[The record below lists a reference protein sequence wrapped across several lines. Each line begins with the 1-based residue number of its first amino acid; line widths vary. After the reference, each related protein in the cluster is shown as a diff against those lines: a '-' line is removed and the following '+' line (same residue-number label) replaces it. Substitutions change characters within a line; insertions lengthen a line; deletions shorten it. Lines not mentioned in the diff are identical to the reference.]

1 MPSIA
6 YYLVVKGKDRKLK
19 YETRYNL
26 VMTALQQGI
35 KPTARFFGVSR
46 NMFRKWLRRFQAL
59 RIAGLEE
66 LSRAPK
72 RIPHKTDTKM
82 EALAIELK
90 KRLPRFGSRRLK
102 HDFGLKCSHGALLDR
117 IFRQHSLIKRRKRKR
132 QRQNDLRAEKARYK
146 AFERTCNDTKY
157 LTDIPEYWTQA
168 KTLCLPWFQYSHRDV
183 RTGVMLLGYA
193 DELSLSHATIFA
205 ETVIHWYQSHQIK
218 LEGSTWSYDGGSEYI
233 GSANA
238 KRNSSYQ
245 EVLVRVGIN
254 GLEIPKTTYNAEV
267 ETIHNTIEFEFFEIE
282 RFINREDFFK
292 KVTAYQLW
300 YNCLRKNCYRNN
312 KSPLEILKEIAPEIN
327 PKLLL
332 LPVIDLDL
340 ALENRLTLNSPNS
353 LVGGHDVPR
362 YARRDKIL
370 LDKCIVLR

>member
-1 MPSIA
+1 MPPIA
-6 YYLVVKGKDRKLK
+6 YYSVVKGKDQNLK

-35 KPTARFFGVSR
+35 KSTARFFGVSR
-46 NMFRKWLRRFQAL
+46 NTVRKWLRRYQTSK
-59 RIAGLEE
+59 ITGLEE

-72 RIPHKTDTKM
+72 RIPHKTGVRT
-82 EALAIELK
+82 EARAIELK
-90 KRLPRFGSRRLK
+90 KRLPRFGAKRLK
-102 HDFGLKCSHGALLDR
+102 RDFGLNCSHGALDR

-132 QRQNDLRAEKARYK
+132 QRQNDLRGEKARYK
-146 AFERTCNDTKY
+146 AFERTCNDTKH

-168 KTLCLPWFQYSHRDV
+168 KNLSLPWFQYSHRDV

-245 EVLVRVGIN
+245 EVLAKVGIN
-254 GLEIPKTTYNAEV
+254 GLAIRKTTYNAEV

-282 RFINREDFFK
+282 RFTGREDFFK
-292 KVTAYQLW
+292 KATAYQLW
-300 YNCLRKNCYRNN
+300 YNCLRKNCYRND
-312 KSPLEILKEIAPEIN
+312 KSPLEILKEIAPEID
-327 PKLLL
+327 PKVLL

-340 ALENRLTLNSPNS
+340 VMENRLTLNSPSS
-353 LVGGHDVPR
+353 LAGGHDVPR
-362 YARRDKIL
+362 YAPSSRFFA
-370 LDKCIVLR
+370 